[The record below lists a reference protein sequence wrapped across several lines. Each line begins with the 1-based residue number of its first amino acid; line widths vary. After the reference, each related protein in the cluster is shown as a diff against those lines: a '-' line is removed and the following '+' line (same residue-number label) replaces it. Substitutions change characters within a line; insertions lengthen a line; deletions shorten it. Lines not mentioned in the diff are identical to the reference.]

1 MNSVV
6 VAKPEH
12 IWAQSAREDVGHL
25 CVGVDNDHCFL
36 WPGNGVGLLECSK

>member
-25 CVGVDNDHCFL
+25 CVGVDNDHCFCGREMVL
-36 WPGNGVGLLECSK
+36 VY